1 MFLTLLLSTLGAV
14 AQAQNTVSIG
24 SAEMEYLSL
33 GETVGLP
40 VTMDNT
46 DDIVAVEL
54 TVQLPKG
61 SIINANGCQLTPARA
76 NGHQISAACIDG
88 DNNIYKVTAF
98 SASNKPFKGTNGQI
112 MTIDVVTSPNWLDGR
127 TYSVTVT
134 KALLCKNNGDNV
146 CTKYESGAIVV
157 PVTPHADI
165 AFDVTGIVTTVKKGT
180 TGNYNLQ
187 ITNNGNASTGAIS
200 LQLPDW
206 MTLQGGLMPIAPG
219 ETATAVIAMTP
230 TGEANT
236 IYDGYI
242 GVNIEKGNNQ
252 VIPYKVTVVSDE
264 KGTIAFSVCDE
275 YTYYDASAPKVKN
288 ATIEVKNSATGETV
302 ETLNTGEEGTASI
315 QLNEGY
321 YSFTVTAE
329 NHETYQNN
337 ILVYPGQTIDR
348 IVNLSINDGI
358 NIEYK
363 VVETEEQD
371 GYEIVTEATLEVAV
385 PAPQV
390 TISAPGRVKMSDVAV
405 GESVDIQV
413 TLTNRGLIM
422 ARDVTLTVPEIE
434 GFRSEALTP
443 IKFDLRPQ
451 ETSFITIRYTREE
464 ESEGCM
470 IEWNATYTWKCG
482 DEPKSRFCKA
492 FTSIGDNCKPC
503 LPSNCTIVTQ
513 VEDEDVIVTVKMQ
526 FNQLLT
532 LTRQAF
538 EGTLTIENGSD
549 KSMDDIMLT
558 LTEKMP
564 NGDLAT
570 NKEFEISY
578 TEFTGFSGNKDNGPW
593 TLGSGQTGVLKVKFI
608 PTKYAA
614 PIAPVEYL
622 FGGNLKFSVDGKER
636 HADLTE
642 QVMTVKPTPELN
654 LDYFLQRDVISDDA
668 ITKDI
673 IEPAEE
679 AEFAVLIRNIGYG
692 DAENLKM
699 VTAQP
704 EMVDNEESLF
714 LQYSITSSQ
723 LNGQEKTLAFGKSV
737 TTDFGTLP
745 AQGHAYAQW
754 WMTSSLMGHFIDYN
768 VSYTQLTQSSN
779 PNLSLLNEVKIH
791 ELIRSV
797 VVEGNANA
805 DYAFAVNE
813 VEDEQNLPDKLYLV
827 DGTTAPINIG
837 TGTTQNTGE
846 NLYTLTLEAGSDG
859 WTYAKTADP
868 SNGEATLVEV
878 TREDG
883 TVVPMRNIW
892 QTWATLIDRK
902 RPTHENLIHIIDNC
916 QIGSH
921 IYNLRFEPKPEA
933 TLNIISVKLNGIE
946 TGSDISVSNT
956 EVQSVELTFTR
967 DIQKV
972 DPKAIS
978 LVNQGEVVDMTNV
991 SWNIDGKK
999 LIVDLSR
1006 AEHKDGFFCLTV
1018 NTALITDVNG
1028 HIGLTAS
1035 PISWIEQTDKPVA
1048 LNIAFNFP
1056 EAATVKV
1063 LAVEYHNEKTEY
1075 DTPQTPE
1082 ESYAYGTTLTL
1093 KVEPNYGYLFNR
1105 WSIDGKVLSTEDTYE
1120 YYLMAGKELKLFFDR
1135 QPFNLSVSNIVDGS
1149 IIDDET
1155 ESLTTG
1161 GIVTG
1166 GGTGIY
1172 EYGEEVTLTAVPES
1186 CHEFEGWYTDAT
1198 PSPSQAPALQRALQ
1212 IEGYQLLSTDPTYTY
1227 VVDGEKNIYPVFH
1240 RLGDVNGDK
1249 MFTIADLVC
1258 LTNHL
1263 NGNTPDNFV
1272 AAEADANND
1281 GEITVEDVTVI
1292 AESPLM
1298 TTSKE
1303 YDGEALSVPNV
1314 KVAPGSTTNVVVY
1327 YELDGNDYTAYQMD
1341 ITYPEGISTV
1351 NGENGKP
1358 GYVKSDVY
1366 ADGQTLSSAISAKGL
1381 DRFQCFSASSSALKT
1396 NKGILITL
1404 PIKVNSSLANG
1415 VYQATISP
1423 VEFVKTDGTAYRP
1436 KPVTFCITVHEVV
1449 NNSLEMAEGW
1459 NWISTN
1465 IPADAVPFVEGLK
1478 TDFYRLVSQ
1487 TQELYNDSK
1496 LGIVGSLEAI
1506 DVSAAYKLQTTTA
1519 TTLAL
1524 QGIPENPTITSIS
1537 LQKGYNWIGYL
1548 PMTALPVATA
1558 LSQLEAVIGD
1568 RLISQNGFAEYG
1580 DDGWE
1585 GQLAM
1590 MNPTEGYIYHRTADA
1605 TTFCYTED
1613 AGGNAVETVSAAAV
1627 RQSDSME
1634 PSWSYDVHAYP
1645 DVTTI
1650 IAQLYIREQMAELD
1664 RYTVGAFCG
1673 EECRGIASV
1682 VGDKLFITVHGAVK
1696 DNETISFRVYDETT
1710 GETLPVSETFVFEGQ
1725 SLGNLKSPM
1734 PLHAET
1740 VTTGISG
1747 VATMYDVRT
1756 IHSISGKRLGGLQR
1770 GVNIVTK
1777 TDGTTRKLVVE

>member
-14 AQAQNTVSIG
+14 AQAQNTISIG

-33 GETVGLP
+33 GEAVGLP

-54 TVQLPKG
+54 TVQLPQG
-61 SIINANGCQLTPARA
+61 SSINAYGCQLTAARA
-76 NGHQISAACIDG
+76 DGHQISAARIDEG
-88 DNNIYKVTAF
+88 NNIYKVTAF
-98 SASNKPFKGTNGQI
+98 SASNKPFKGNSGQI
-112 MTIDVVTSPNWLDGR
+112 MTIDVVTSPTWLDGR

-134 KALLCKNNGDNV
+134 KALLCKSTGDNV
-146 CTKYESGAIVV
+146 CTKFESGTIAV
-157 PVTPHADI
+157 PYTPHADI
-165 AFDVTGIVTTVKKGT
+165 AFDVTGIVTTVKKGA
-180 TGNYNLQ
+180 TGSYSLN

-200 LQLPDW
+200 LQMPEW
-206 MTLQGGLMPIAPG
+206 MTLQSALMPIEPG
-219 ETATAVIAMTP
+219 ETATAIIAMTP

-236 IYDGYI
+236 VYDGYI

-252 VIPYKVTVVSDE
+252 IIPYKVTVVSDE
-264 KGTIAFSVCDE
+264 KGTIVFSVCDE

-288 ATIEVKNSATGETV
+288 ATIVITNSATGKTV

-315 QLNEGY
+315 TLNEGY
-321 YSFTVTAE
+321 YSYTVTAE
-329 NHETYQNN
+329 NHETYNNN

-348 IVNLSINDGI
+348 TVNLSLNDGI

-371 GYEIVTEATLEVAV
+371 GYEIVTEATLEFAV

-422 ARDVTLTVPEIE
+422 ARDVTLIVPEID
-434 GFRSEALTP
+434 GFRWEALNPTV
-443 IKFDLRPQ
+443 FDLRPQ
-451 ETSFITIRYTREE
+451 ETSFITIRYTREA
-464 ESEGCM
+464 ESEGCS
-470 IEWNATYTWKCG
+470 IEWMATYTWKCG
-482 DEPKSRFCKA
+482 DEPKYRRCFA
-492 FTSIGDNCKPC
+492 YTSIGTNCMPC
-503 LPSNCTIVTQ
+503 LPGNCTLVTQ

-570 NKEFEISY
+570 DKEFDISY
-578 TEFTGFSGNKDNGPW
+578 TEFTGFSGNVNEGPW

-614 PIAPVEYL
+614 PIAPLEYL
-622 FGGNLKFSVDGKER
+622 FGGNLTFSVDGKER

-642 QVMTVKPTPELN
+642 QVMTVKPSPELN

-699 VTAQP
+699 ITAQP

-723 LNGQEKTLAFGKSV
+723 LNGQEKTLAFGKTV

-768 VSYTQLTQSSN
+768 VSYTQLTMSSN

-805 DYAFAVNE
+805 NYAFAVNE
-813 VEDEQNLPDKLYLV
+813 VEDEQNLPDMLYLV

-837 TGTTQNTGE
+837 EASTADKDDNV
-846 NLYTLTLEAGSDG
+846 YTLTLEAGSNG

-868 SNGEATLVEV
+868 TDGNATLVEV

-883 TVVPMRNIW
+883 TVVPLRNVW
-892 QTWATLIDRK
+892 QTWATLVDRK

-916 QIGSH
+916 PGGSTT
-921 IYNLRFEPKPEA
+921 YTLRFEPKPEA
-933 TLNIISVKLNGIE
+933 TLNIISVKLNGNE

-956 EVQSVELTFTR
+956 EVQSVELNFTHAIR
-967 DIQKV
+967 DV
-972 DPKAIS
+972 NPKALS

-991 SWNIDGKK
+991 TWNFEGKQ

-1006 AEHKDGFFCLTV
+1006 VPHNDGFFCLTV

-1028 HIGLTAS
+1028 HVGMTAS
-1035 PISWIEQTDKPVA
+1035 PISWIEQTDKPVD
-1048 LNIAFNFP
+1048 LNLAFNYP
-1056 EAATVKV
+1056 EAAQVKV
-1063 LAVEYHNEKTEY
+1063 LAVEYQNEKTEY
-1075 DTPQTPE
+1075 ETPQTPE
-1082 ESYAYGTTLTL
+1082 ASYPYGTTLTL
-1093 KVEPNYGYLFNR
+1093 KAEPNYGFIFNR
-1105 WSIDGKVLSTEDTYE
+1105 WSIDGKILSTEDTYE
-1120 YYLMAGKELKLFFDR
+1120 YYLSANKELKLFFDR

-1149 IIDDET
+1149 LIGDDT
-1155 ESLTTG
+1155 ESFTVG
-1161 GIVTG
+1161 GTVTG

-1172 EYGEEVTLTAVPES
+1172 EYGEEITLTAVPEA
-1186 CHEFEGWYTDAT
+1186 CHKFVGWYTDAAT
-1198 PSPSQAPALQRALQ
+1198 SSAQAAGPRRAQ
-1212 IEGYQLLSTDPTYTY
+1212 SIEGYELLSTDPTYKYT
-1227 VVDGEKNIYPVFH
+1227 VDGAKNLYPVFH

-1263 NGNTPDNFV
+1263 KGNTPDNFV

-1281 GEITVEDVTVI
+1281 GKITAEDVTVI

-1303 YDGEALSVPNV
+1303 YDGEVFSVPNV
-1314 KVAPGSTTNVVVY
+1314 KVAPGSTSNIVVY
-1327 YELDGNDYTAYQMD
+1327 YELDGEDYTAYQFD
-1341 ITYPEGISTV
+1341 IAYPEGISSV
-1351 NGENGKP
+1351 NSEDGNP
-1358 GYVKSDVY
+1358 GYAKSDVY
-1366 ADGQTLSSAISAKGL
+1366 ADGQQVSSAVSVKGL
-1381 DRFQCFSASSSALKT
+1381 DRFQCFSSSNAVIKT
-1396 NKGILITL
+1396 KSGILLTL
-1404 PIKVNSSLANG
+1404 PIKAESSMANG
-1415 VYQATISP
+1415 VYEATVSP
-1423 VEFVKTDGTAYRP
+1423 AEFVKTDASAYRP
-1436 KPVTFCITVHEVV
+1436 NPVSFYITVHEVV
-1449 NNSLEMAEGW
+1449 NNSKEMAEGW

-1465 IPADAVPFVEGLK
+1465 IPTDATPFIEGIK
-1478 TDFYRLVSQ
+1478 TDVNRLVSQ
-1487 TQELYNDSK
+1487 TEELYNDEK
-1496 LGIVGSLEAI
+1496 LGMVGNLNTI
-1506 DVSAAYKLQTTTA
+1506 DVTAAYKLQTKAA
-1519 TTLAL
+1519 TELTQ
-1524 QGIPENPTITSIS
+1524 QGIPENPTITGVKLYS
-1537 LQKGYNWIGYL
+1537 GYNWIGYL
-1548 PMTALPVATA
+1548 PTTSQSVATA
-1558 LSQLEAVIGD
+1558 LSNIEAATGD
-1568 RLISQNGFAEYG
+1568 RLISQKGFAVYG
-1580 DDGWE
+1580 DAGWE
-1585 GQLAM
+1585 GDLTE
-1590 MNPTEGYIYHRTADA
+1590 MNPGEGYMYHRTGDA
-1605 TTFCYTED
+1605 TTFCYAEN
-1613 AGGNAVETVSAAAV
+1613 AGGNAVDNAAGAAIRKSAAI
-1627 RQSDSME
+1627 Q
-1634 PSWSYDVHAYP
+1634 PWTYDIHKYP

-1650 IAQLYIREQMAELD
+1650 IAKLYMTGEPVEQG

-1673 EECRGIASV
+1673 EECRGIGSV
-1682 VGDKLFITVHGAVK
+1682 VGEKLFITVHGTVK
-1696 DNETISFRVYDETT
+1696 DNETITFRAYDETS
-1710 GETLPVSETFVFEGQ
+1710 GETLPVSETIVFQGQ
-1725 SLGNLKSPM
+1725 SLGNLDSPM
-1734 PLHAET
+1734 QLNAQTSPTGINGISTMSDVRAIH
-1740 VTTGISG
+1740 TTGG
-1747 VATMYDVRT
+1747 N
-1756 IHSISGKRLGGLQR
+1756 RLSRLQQ

-1777 TDGTTRKLVVE
+1777 TDGTTKKILVE